1 MRVHKSIV
9 LMIMLLL
16 ILLVLHLSSSRHISF
31 DDKEE
36 IMEERRRRRRRRRMK
51 LPFTFPQAYEEFK
64 DKRVSGFQI
73 VSHTSTPGG
82 PNPLHN

>member
-9 LMIMLLL
+9 LMIMFLL
-16 ILLVLHLSSSRHISF
+16 ILLVLYLSSSRHISF

-36 IMEERRRRRRRRRMK
+36 IMEERRRRRRRMK

>member
-36 IMEERRRRRRRRRMK
+36 IMEERRRRRRRMK

>member
-9 LMIMLLL
+9 LMIMFLL
-16 ILLVLHLSSSRHISF
+16 ILLVLYLSSSRHISF

-36 IMEERRRRRRRRRMK
+36 IMEERRRRRRRMK
-51 LPFTFPQAYEEFK
+51 LPLPFPQAYEEFK

>member
-9 LMIMLLL
+9 LIIMFFLL
-16 ILLVLHLSSSRHISF
+16 ILLILHLSSWRHISF
-31 DDKEE
+31 DDKED
-36 IMEERRRRRRRRRMK
+36 IMEERRRRMK
-51 LPFTFPQAYEEFK
+51 FPFPFPQAYEEFK

>member
-1 MRVHKSIV
+1 MF
-9 LMIMLLL
+9 LL
-16 ILLVLHLSSSRHISF
+16 ILLVLYLSSSRHISF

-36 IMEERRRRRRRRRMK
+36 IMEERRRRRMK
-51 LPFTFPQAYEEFK
+51 LPFPFPQAYEEFK

>member
-9 LMIMLLL
+9 LMIMFLL
-16 ILLVLHLSSSRHISF
+16 ILLVLYLSSSRHISF

-36 IMEERRRRRRRRRMK
+36 IMEERRRRRRRRMK

>member
-36 IMEERRRRRRRRRMK
+36 IMEERRRRRMK